1 MRQTEITKHLLNL
14 LMHKLK
20 RHTQALNIFRES
32 IIGIKL
38 KLITKNVDLIDKNLD
53 NTSNILSSIAD
64 KIIFLLF
71 VSSNFVII
79 KSPLLFNGASTFLN
93 KDKILCLIAECE
105 NRSADLTF
113 VC

>member
-1 MRQTEITKHLLNL
+1 MEIKEHQLNL
-14 LMHKLK
+14 LKHKLK
-20 RHTQALNIFRES
+20 MRILVLNIFRES

-53 NTSNILSSIAD
+53 STSNMLSSIAD

-71 VSSNFVII
+71 VSSNLVII
-79 KSPLLFNGASTFLN
+79 KSPLLFNGASTCLN

-105 NRSADLTF
+105 NRSADFTF